1 MNKKK
6 KTLII
11 ISIIVCIIL
20 FSIVIFSL
28 AGVKQNDWYYKLN
41 NNYEIWHINTKEI
54 VLGKRDD
61 SILTDTI
68 GDSITEFKYN
78 EAFVIIKCFNNDNKE
93 VYYIVNMTDDTTYG
107 PYNKEE
113 YLSKEK
119 ELNINISNWIKTKP
133 APKGAKYD

>member
-20 FSIVIFSL
+20 LLIVIFSL

-78 EAFVIIKCFNNDNKE
+78 ETFVIIKSLNNNKE
-93 VYYIVNMTDDTTYG
+93 VYYIVNMADDTTYG

-113 YLSKEK
+113 YQNKEK
-119 ELNINISNWIKTKP
+119 ELNININNWIKTKP